1 MPRIKCHYLDC
12 VFLDES
18 YCSAAAVEIDPDAG
32 CTTYSPSGE
41 VEAEEEWDDEEDE
54 WDEDQEAQDDQ
65 DEEKEW
71 DEEEEGLATT
81 SSAQAAAIPRRV
93 RMPPPSP
100 GRRRVSSV
108 R

>member
-41 VEAEEEWDDEEDE
+41 VEAEEEWEDDEADDDDLWEEDE
-54 WDEDQEAQDDQ
+54 DEF
-65 DEEKEW
+65 
-71 DEEEEGLATT
+71 
-81 SSAQAAAIPRRV
+81 
-93 RMPPPSP
+93 
-100 GRRRVSSV
+100 
-108 R
+108 

>member
-41 VEAEEEWDDEEDE
+41 VEAEEEWEDEESEEWEEDE
-54 WDEDQEAQDDQ
+54 ADDDDLWEEDEDEF
-65 DEEKEW
+65 
-71 DEEEEGLATT
+71 
-81 SSAQAAAIPRRV
+81 
-93 RMPPPSP
+93 
-100 GRRRVSSV
+100 
-108 R
+108 